1 MNLCRVLLPGFFKA
15 TQIGQLLKTV
25 AAAPLISSS
34 GLLRLQTKKN
44 KAAAAFC
51 RRGRRKKR
59 HVYER
64 FAVKERATL
73 MRSLSF
79 FL

>member
-34 GLLRLQTKKN
+34 GLLRLQTKKT
-44 KAAAAFC
+44 KQLQPSVAEEEE
-51 RRGRRKKR
+51 KKGT
-59 HVYER
+59 
-64 FAVKERATL
+64 FTKGL
-73 MRSLSF
+73 Q
-79 FL
+79 